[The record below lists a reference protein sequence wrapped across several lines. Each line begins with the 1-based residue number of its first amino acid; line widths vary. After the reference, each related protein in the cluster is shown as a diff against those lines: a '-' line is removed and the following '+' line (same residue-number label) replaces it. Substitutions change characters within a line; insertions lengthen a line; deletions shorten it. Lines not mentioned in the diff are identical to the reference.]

1 MALSGNIGMRR
12 RIDDLDVPCLTKTF
26 KKASPRSHPGCGSM
40 MQLYR
45 LA

>member
-1 MALSGNIGMRR
+1 MELSGNIGISR
-12 RIDDLDVPCLTKTF
+12 RIDDLDVPCLKKTF
-26 KKASPRSHPGCGSM
+26 KKASPRSHPGRGSM

>member
-1 MALSGNIGMRR
+1 MELSGNIGMRR
-12 RIDDLDVPCLTKTF
+12 HIDDLDVPYPTSTF
-26 KKASPRSHPGCGSM
+26 KKASPRSQPGCGSM